1 MVVALAPL
9 AFAAGLKAQ
18 RAPAPA
24 ALDTVLA
31 HIDRAAAGIDSLA
44 AQVISL
50 KYTKVVDDATVEK
63 GDFYFQKTR
72 QGPQIAL
79 DITKPYRR
87 LFIYRDDT
95 GWIYQPQIKQA
106 QEFDLRRNRA
116 AVTQFLLL
124 GLGGGGHA
132 LEQSFDVALEPSQR
146 GNAFVH
152 LHLTPKRNAASA
164 SIASIDLWYD
174 PSLWIAVAQQVNQP
188 SGDYQR
194 LDYSHIKINPH
205 ISASHFATNFPGARI
220 VRPQEP

>member
-1 MVVALAPL
+1 MAVAAL
-9 AFAAGLKAQ
+9 AFAASLNAQ

-24 ALDTVLA
+24 TLDAVLSR
-31 HIDRAAAGIDSLA
+31 IDRAAAGINSLA

-50 KYTKVVDDATVEK
+50 KYTKLVNDATVEK
-63 GDFYFQKTR
+63 GDFYFQRTR

-87 LFIYRDDT
+87 IFIYRDDT

-106 QEFDLRRNRA
+106 QEFDLRRNRGM
-116 AVTQFLLL
+116 VTQFLLL

-132 LEQSFDVALEPSQR
+132 LQQSFDVALEPSER
-146 GNAFVH
+146 GNTLVH
-152 LHLTPKRNAASA
+152 LHLVPKRNAAGA

-194 LDYSHIKINPH
+194 LNYSHIKINPH
-205 ISASHFATNFPGARI
+205 ISASHFATKFPGARI
-220 VRPQEP
+220 VRPQAP